1 MLTNDDGKAG
11 SESGWYEAV
20 TESYTTQHPHV
31 RKSSLLEDLL
41 NIARLFE

>member
-11 SESGWYEAV
+11 SESGRYEAV

-31 RKSSLLEDLL
+31 RKSSLLEYLF
-41 NIARLFE
+41 NILGLFE